1 MKNLK
6 NKLFIIF
13 SLLCALALTS
23 CMDLYDGHEVPTTY
37 KVTFEGNGGATSEG
51 LSSYNQFIDV
61 GKEANLRKASFVREN
76 YSFVGWSLDEKAT
89 TTKYVDEEKVTLTS
103 DITLYARW
111 QTTVCT
117 VTFYSNDG
125 TDNKA
130 TQKVGINEPTK
141 LKENAF
147 SREGFIFDGWSL
159 DESASTTTYID
170 KQTVTL
176 TNDLALWARWLP
188 ATSKITFDGNG
199 GSVNGAGVVFSYTRE
214 MTTNVP
220 TALEKNTFRKTG
232 QLFKGWA
239 LSDSATEIVYSD
251 GSTYTPAGD
260 VTLYAIWADVKANY
274 TISYKNVDG
283 TDFAD
288 WTLGYTAPSSYTVD
302 IDPASATYGKVTTTV
317 TLPTISNIS
326 RTDKFFAGWYSTNT
340 YSGNA
345 WTEVSG
351 FASGDLTFYPKWSEV
366 GLYVAGSGHSSATGD
381 GSDVTGTGSSTA
393 PFASLDKAVKS
404 VQESEN
410 LDWVIF
416 IDGDVKGKTEI
427 ATVNVK
433 SLKIKGVSGHNSDIL
448 DGNNLG
454 STISVL
460 GDTKNLI
467 FENITIKNG
476 KGTTEEGTD
485 TLGGGIYIKNVNAKV
500 TLSTGAVVTANATT
514 KGAGVYVN
522 AGELIIDGGAITG
535 NTATESGGGVY
546 NAGGTVTMKSGSI
559 TSNKANGTLTTNGGG
574 GIYNGNIFVMS
585 GGEIASN
592 KAQSSGTSG
601 NKANGGGV
609 YNANIMKIYGDAV
622 IGDRSAPPPVSPG
635 YSNFAMLGGGIYN
648 AGTLHMGFEGNSLT
662 GGLYY
667 NRAAAG
673 GGLYIADNAVT
684 NINSGMIL
692 RNIVTDTE
700 NNKAGIQGD
709 PTFKYDST
717 SEQIQTD

>member
-125 TDNKA
+125 TGNKA
-130 TQKVGINEPTK
+130 TQTVGINEPTK

-176 TNDLALWARWLP
+176 TNDLPLWARWLP
-188 ATSKITFDGNG
+188 ANSKITFDGNG

-239 LSDSATEIVYSD
+239 LSASATEIVYSD

-260 VTLYAIWADVKANY
+260 VTLYAIWADVQANY

-288 WTLGYTAPSSYTVD
+288 WTSGYTAPSSYTVD
-302 IDPASATYGKVTTTV
+302 IDPASATYGKVTTPV
-317 TLPTISNIS
+317 TLPIISNIS
-326 RTDKFFAGWYSTNT
+326 RIDKFFAGWYSTNT

-366 GLYVAGSGHSSATGD
+366 GLYVAGSGHSSTTGD
-381 GSDVTGTGSSTA
+381 GNDSSGTGTSDK
-393 PFASLDKAVKS
+393 PFATLGKAVQS
-404 VQESEN
+404 IGESEN
-410 LDWVIF
+410 LDWVIY
-416 IDGDVKGKTEI
+416 IDGVVSGNAGI
-427 ATVNVK
+427 SNLSVK
-433 SLKIKGVSGHNSDIL
+433 SLTIKGVTGNSVDVL
-448 DGNNLG
+448 DGNASG
-454 STISVL
+454 STVSVSSN
-460 GDTKNLI
+460 GTSNII
-467 FENITIKNG
+467 FENITIRNG
-476 KGTTEEGTD
+476 SGTNDGSGNSQ
-485 TLGGGIYIKNVNAKV
+485 GGGIYIGIAATV
-500 TLSTGAVVTANATT
+500 TLSTGAIVSGNTAIIGGGVYVASGGTLKITEGFVGNNGAANTAQ
-514 KGAGVYVN
+514 KGAGVYNAGTLNMTGGYIQYNVSSYVNGSGNN
-522 AGELIIDGGAITG
+522 AGE
-535 NTATESGGGVY
+535 GGGVY
-546 NAGGTVTMKSGSI
+546 NA
-559 TSNKANGTLTTNGGG
+559 
-574 GIYNGNIFVMS
+574 
-585 GGEIASN
+585 
-592 KAQSSGTSG
+592 SGTFTMT
-601 NKANGGGV
+601 GGV
-609 YNANIMKIYGDAV
+609 ITKNQAGILTNSK
-622 IGDRSAPPPVSPG
+622 RSAC
-635 YSNFAMLGGGIYN
+635 GGGIYN
-648 AGTLHMGFEGNSLT
+648 ASGATVVIGDTVKTPTIGQTIQTPSESLDNCANYSNNFGGGVYNEGTLTLNNSYLITGNYGDT
-662 GGLYY
+662 GGGIYTTNDVSY
-667 NRAAAG
+667 S
-673 GGLYIADNAVT
+673 DTKVT
-684 NINSGMIL
+684 G
-692 RNIVTDTE
+692 
-700 NNKAGIQGD
+700 NKAHSDDNYRKQ
-709 PTFKYDST
+709 
-717 SEQIQTD
+717 